1 MRIRKSARRSF
12 LKGSLAGAAAV
23 GTAALPLEA
32 SAEPGMPPA
41 EKKVITLPGAPLTP
55 ASLFSPATRLGNLL
69 FLSGSGPMDPVTHK
83 LAPGP
88 IGNQVKQCL
97 DNLKA
102 VLEAA
107 GSSVE
112 KVLKCNV
119 YLTDIVDFQAMNAAY
134 HAYFSSNPPARTTV
148 AVKDLPGGSP
158 VEIECIAGV

>member
-1 MRIRKSARRSF
+1 MRSRKAARRSF
-12 LKGSLAGAAAV
+12 LKGTFAGAAAA
-23 GTAALPLEA
+23 GAAALPISA
-32 SAEPGMPPA
+32 SAAPGTLQAVKKIIALPA
-41 EKKVITLPGAPLTP
+41 QNPSP
-55 ASLFSPATRLGNLL
+55 LFSPATQLGNLL
-69 FLSGSGPMDPVTHK
+69 FLSGSGAMDPQTHK
-83 LAPGP
+83 PVPGP

-119 YLTDIVDFQAMNAAY
+119 YLTDIADFQGMNQAY
-134 HAYFSSNPPARTTV
+134 HSFFSSNPPARTTV

-158 VEIECIAGV
+158 VEIECIASV